1 MYSEFRQ
8 AHNCLMKTISSFRK
22 HLSWCFLCPSL
33 RLVLCEKH
41 LYALGIFQYSFHNLC
56 SPKYSLRLMLSFYQA
71 KSSLYWTC
79 FPHLQGSSSLFKFF
93 MVITTFYLLF
103 FVIASAQSCPVL
115 LSLYCF
121 CSIFLMF
128 ILINFHKVFLHKLL
142 SHINSNGLTPGPVL

>member
-79 FPHLQGSSSLFKFF
+79 FPHLQGSFF
-93 MVITTFYLLF
+93 PFQVLHGHNHFLS
-103 FVIASAQSCPVL
+103 FVLCYCFCPVL
-115 LSLYCF
+115 PCAAFSLLLLLYFFNVHLNKLS
-121 CSIFLMF
+121 
-128 ILINFHKVFLHKLL
+128 
-142 SHINSNGLTPGPVL
+142 